1 VTFEEAYEKTGRHV
15 CIMVSAQNIGGS
27 KAGPQRLL
35 LNHISTPHVTLA
47 SAVAASCAL
56 PGIMDSQILEVRVDS
71 RRANVAHVMDKN
83 THSIPDAAA
92 ALQSAAAAKR

>member
-1 VTFEEAYEKTGRHV
+1 MTFEEAYEKTRKHT
-15 CIMVSAQNIGGS
+15 CIMVSAANVGGS

-56 PGIMDSQILEVRVDS
+56 PGIMNSQMLEVRVDG
-71 RRANVAHVMDKN
+71 RRANAVHMMDKN

-92 ALQSAAAAKR
+92 ALQSAAVAKR